1 MEQVLKLMYKS
12 ESYIWRRKRRTRK
25 KNEKKDWKYL
35 NKLPTKCLSVS
46 FRCYIVSLVRF
57 AFLVIL
63 CVCVCD
69 GLVNWHHLGII
80 LHRVEIVSTCLFQCE
95 QAWRSKWSHQT
106 IFYYNTRNEYKQ
118 KHTHKYNLHYLNQF
132 PQWHFEW
139 IPLYLFYWMERNGTW
154 TIERKYIFKM
164 KNKKKEKTRTF
175 SFEFP
180 KLYISTKNSIR
191 FCSLG

>member
-1 MEQVLKLMYKS
+1 MKK
-12 ESYIWRRKRRTRK
+12 KK
-25 KNEKKDWKYL
+25 KNKKKKMKKKTENIL
-35 NKLPTKCLSVS
+35 INCQPSVWVFHSVVTS
-46 FRCYIVSLVRF
+46 FHLF
-57 AFLVIL
+57 GLLFWLF